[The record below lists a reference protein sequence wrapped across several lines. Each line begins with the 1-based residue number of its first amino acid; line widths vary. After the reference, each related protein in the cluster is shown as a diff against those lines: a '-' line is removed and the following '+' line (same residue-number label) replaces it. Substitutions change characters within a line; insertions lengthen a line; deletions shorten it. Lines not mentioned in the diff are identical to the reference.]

1 MQGIPH
7 HLLSVLNY
15 NETCSVRDYRDRA
28 MTVISFSKI
37 HFLNLITLIN
47 INQRYKRK
55 KKTPNSCWRNK
66 LLYSVIII

>member
-28 MTVISFSKI
+28 MTVISFYKMYLI
-37 HFLNLITLIN
+37 NLIVLIN
-47 INQRYKRK
+47 SNQRYK
-55 KKTPNSCWRNK
+55 
-66 LLYSVIII
+66 